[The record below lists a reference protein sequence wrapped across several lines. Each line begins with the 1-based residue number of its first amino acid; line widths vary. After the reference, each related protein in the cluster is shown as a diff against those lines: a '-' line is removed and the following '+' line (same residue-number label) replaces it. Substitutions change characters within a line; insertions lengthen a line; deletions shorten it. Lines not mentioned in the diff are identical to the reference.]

1 MVFPVC
7 HPPLSV
13 WKKTD
18 FLFKQFVTKF
28 PSKSFRKNAIAKMH
42 IITKICTDNELHRM
56 WNSASA
62 TTCVCIFLLR
72 MIKSAHVCNLL
83 WEWQLLCKR
92 NFPRSIVQMGS
103 MVRESIC
110 NDNGYGNG
118 NCVTAIATAPTTAI
132 ITNLIKLHLNFKLL
146 WSVYCDV
153 RHFAH
158 CYLSLGSIR
167 VQIRILL
174 RFFFLLVLVFFW
186 LLFCSFCLFFV
197 SRSLDFSL
205 RYSGASFFF
214 PSFSFSLF

>member
-110 NDNGYGNG
+110 NDNGYGNS

-174 RFFFLLVLVFFW
+174 RFFFFLFLYFFD
-186 LLFCSFCLFFV
+186 FCSVRSVYFLF
-197 SRSLDFSL
+197 R
-205 RYSGASFFF
+205 GA
-214 PSFSFSLF
+214 